1 MTGWRMK
8 RGDIYFAALDP
19 VQGSETR
26 KTRPVVVVSN
36 DVANRAA
43 AVVTVV
49 PLTSSLARVFS
60 FEVLLPA
67 ARTGLAKD
75 SKAMAQQVRTLDKT
89 RLAVRRAGVV
99 PADALKQLDA
109 ALRLHLGL

>member
-1 MTGWRMK
+1 MR
-8 RGDIYFAALDP
+8 RGEIYFAALDP
-19 VQGSETR
+19 TRGAETQ

-36 DVANRAA
+36 NLANRAA

-49 PLTSSLARVFS
+49 PLTSNVDRVYP

-67 ARTGLAKD
+67 DRTGLSKD
-75 SKAMAQQVRTLDKT
+75 SKAMAQQVRTLDKARLST
-89 RLAVRRAGVV
+89 RMAGQVRPDEMNR
-99 PADALKQLDA
+99 LDA